1 MRSIAAAFAASVV
14 LLLAPTPAPASPDGP
29 PAPWPPVKGQPYP
42 QLVLKDH
49 KGETFDLS
57 TLRGKVVVIEPVG
70 ISCPACQAF
79 SGGASK
85 GGFRGVTPQTGL
97 PSYEELLREHAK
109 LRPTARGLVFVQ
121 LLLYDMSA
129 SKAPTVEDARAWA
142 EHFGLSDAPNTH
154 VLVGDARYV
163 NQASYDLIPGFQ
175 VIDRAGVLRADGTGH
190 QPKDDP
196 YRGVLGLIPALLA
209 ERAPR

>member
-1 MRSIAAAFAASVV
+1 MRWIAPALVACAV
-14 LLLAPTPAPASPDGP
+14 LLLAPSPAPASPDGP
-29 PAPWPPVKGQPYP
+29 PGPWPPVKGQPYP
-42 QLVLKDH
+42 PLVLKDH
-49 KGETFDLS
+49 RGEEFDLAS
-57 TLRGKVVVIEPVG
+57 LRGKVVVIEPVG
-70 ISCPACQAF
+70 ISCPACQAY
-79 SGGASK
+79 SGGGSK
-85 GGFRGVTPQTGL
+85 GGFRGVTPQKGL

-129 SKAPTVEDARAWA
+129 SKAPTVDDARAWA
-142 EHFGLSDAPNTH
+142 EHFGLADAPNTH

-175 VIDRAGVLRADGTGH
+175 VLDRAGVLRADGTGH
-190 QPKDDP
+190 RPKDDP
-196 YRGVLGLIPALLA
+196 YRAVLGLIPALLA